1 MKTDALLT
9 PPHLIY
15 FSLQTFIIGSH
26 ELFNL
31 RLKPKVHLMRP
42 KKFIYIIVVP
52 FQINLQYIKQVFNNL
67 EGRKMR

>member
-1 MKTDALLT
+1 MKNDALLT

-31 RLKPKVHLMRP
+31 RKKRKEHLVRQT
-42 KKFIYIIVVP
+42 KIIFVV
-52 FQINLQYIKQVFNNL
+52 LV
-67 EGRKMR
+67 